1 MKPIIQNKLLMLKIQ
16 EVIGYLYGSNNTLLI
31 KNSYSLVTIEIFVL
45 PFRITMF

>member
-1 MKPIIQNKLLMLKIQ
+1 MKPMIQYKLLMLKIY
-16 EVIGYLYGSNNTLLI
+16 EVIRYLCGSNNILLI